1 MKHQNAV
8 KNNNNSTWT
17 VAKILRDFH
26 NENKGW
32 SRGRKG

>member
-1 MKHQNAV
+1 MQL
-8 KNNNNSTWT
+8 NNNSTWT
-17 VAKILRDFH
+17 VAKILSTQDFH